1 MIVIRSRADIE
12 LNDVRAKV
20 PYEICREIER
30 LTDILDGLYGKDR
43 DENSDGGIIVIA
55 EKKADLKTIIS
66 DYASLEEF
74 DCDGIDILTSRNENY
89 LNLLYLSN
97 NEYGVNV
104 IIPERLLKEGLR
116 S

>member
-1 MIVIRSRADIE
+1 MIVIRNRSDIE

-20 PYEICREIER
+20 PYEIYMEIEN

-55 EKKADLKTIIS
+55 EKKADLKTIIR

-89 LNLLYLSN
+89 LNLLYLRN

-104 IIPERLLKEGLR
+104 IIPERLLKEGVR

>member
-1 MIVIRSRADIE
+1 MIVIRNKSDIE
-12 LNDVRAKV
+12 LYNVRAKV
-20 PYEICREIER
+20 PYEIYMEIEN

-43 DENSDGGIIVIA
+43 DENSDGGITVIA
-55 EKKADLKTIIS
+55 EKKADLKTIIR

-74 DCDGIDILTSRNENY
+74 DCDGIDILTSSNENY
-89 LNLLYLSN
+89 LNLLYLRN

>member
-1 MIVIRSRADIE
+1 MIVIRNKSDIE
-12 LNDVRAKV
+12 LYNVRAKV
-20 PYEICREIER
+20 PYEIYMEIEN

-55 EKKADLKTIIS
+55 EKKADLKTIIR

-89 LNLLYLSN
+89 LNLLYLRN

-104 IIPERLLKEGLR
+104 IIPERLLKEGVR